1 MKGVDILKI
10 IERVLR
16 IGDQLRRRRRPAGG
30 SPFTTTTMTGG
41 GVKIMDRSHGK
52 KYPTITSIAMLSLL
66 LVISLCLCTWT
77 PLSISFLPQP
87 HLTSS
92 KGTVAKDYLEEAL
105 QRATMGARSKTVI
118 ITIINRA
125 YVEPVNGET
134 QSMLDLFLEGFWEGE
149 GTRALVNRMLVVSVD
164 RTAYQRCVFRRLHCY
179 RLRTGDGGDGDYAS
193 EKLYLS
199 EGFVRM
205 MWRRTL
211 FLTDVL
217 KRGYNFIF
225 TDTDIIWL
233 RNPFTRLSL
242 NTTEDLQISTDAF
255 DGDPW
260 SEKNPINTGFYYVRS
275 NNRTI
280 MMFEAWYEL
289 RERYPSSSRMKEQD
303 VLAKMKHDGIL
314 KDMGLLVRCLDV
326 VHFSGFCSDS
336 KNVTQVVTVHANC
349 CKSIKAK
356 VADLRNVL
364 NDWKGYRNQKYSSSS
379 NGEEI
384 SRDFKWSE
392 HVSCRNSWKRYNA
405 TTMIHCIQES

>member
-1 MKGVDILKI
+1 M
-10 IERVLR
+10 
-16 IGDQLRRRRRPAGG
+16 
-30 SPFTTTTMTGG
+30 TT
-41 GVKIMDRSHGK
+41 GVKMDRSHNK
-52 KYPTITSIAMLSLL
+52 KYPITSLAMLSLL

-87 HLTSS
+87 HLTS
-92 KGTVAKDYLEEAL
+92 KGTVVKDYLEEAL

-125 YVEPVNGET
+125 YVEPVSGET

-179 RLRTGDGGDGDYAS
+179 RLRTTDGGGDGDYAS

-199 EGFVRM
+199 DGFVRM

-280 MMFEAWYEL
+280 MMFEAWYKL

-303 VLAKMKHDGIL
+303 VLAKMKRDGML
-314 KDMGLLVRCLDV
+314 RDMGLLVRCLDV

-336 KNVTQVVTVHANC
+336 KDVSAVVTVHANC

-356 VADLRNVL
+356 MVDLRNVL
-364 NDWKGYRNQKYSSSS
+364 KDWKIYRHQKYSSS
-379 NGEEI
+379 GGDKEEI

-392 HVSCRNSWKRYNA
+392 HVSCRDSWKGFNE
-405 TTMIHCIQES
+405 TTIVHCLHER

>member
-1 MKGVDILKI
+1 M
-10 IERVLR
+10 
-16 IGDQLRRRRRPAGG
+16 
-30 SPFTTTTMTGG
+30 TT
-41 GVKIMDRSHGK
+41 GVKMDRSHNK
-52 KYPTITSIAMLSLL
+52 KYPITSLAMVSLL

-77 PLSISFLPQP
+77 PLSISFLPQS
-87 HLTSS
+87 HFTS
-92 KGTVAKDYLEEAL
+92 KGTVVKDHLEEAL

-149 GTRALVNRMLVVSVD
+149 GTRALVNRMLVVSMD
-164 RTAYQRCVFRRLHCY
+164 RTAYQRCIFRRLHCY
-179 RLRTGDGGDGDYAS
+179 RLRTDGDGDGDYAS

-199 EGFVRM
+199 DGFVRM

-225 TDTDIIWL
+225 SDTDIIWL

-280 MMFEAWYEL
+280 MMFEAWYKL

-303 VLAKMKHDGIL
+303 VLAKMKRDGML
-314 KDMGLLVRCLDV
+314 RDMGLLVRCLDV

-336 KNVTQVVTVHANC
+336 KDVTAVVTVHANC

-356 VADLRNVL
+356 MVDLRNVL
-364 NDWKGYRNQKYSSSS
+364 KDWKVYRRQKYSSSS
-379 NGEEI
+379 NNNKEEI

-392 HVSCRNSWKRYNA
+392 HVSCRNSWKGFNA
-405 TTMIHCIQES
+405 TTIVHCLHER